1 MYLKQFSE
9 LDTDTGVQMIHDFAT
24 VTEGRKGDGV
34 DLRPHCRWHT
44 LGLGSPRGLGDQG
57 QLLLDLGDQGQ
68 LLLDLGGK
76 EALGGRE
83 ARRKED

>member
-24 VTEGRKGDGV
+24 QRVERGDGV
-34 DLRPHCRWHT
+34 DLQPHCRWHT
-44 LGLGSPRGLGDQG
+44 LGLGSPKGAGDQG
-57 QLLLDLGDQGQ
+57 QLLLV
-68 LLLDLGGK
+68 LGGK